1 MGANAQ
7 EEQYQS
13 DHIEPKANPE
23 PPLAYAHPGYEQHAY
38 KRLAKRE
45 APVAKTNDYYDPA
58 AYADPNVQR
67 YGPPLPAIERLAK
80 REAPAPYAYPNDYHV
95 AAAYPGPAPVT
106 KIQKINIVER
116 LAKREA
122 PAPYAYP
129 DYGYNVAAGLGGYGP
144 YGAPPALAPDQER
157 LAKRDAVAYDQPKIN
172 YVAPTYAYPDYQVN
186 PVAPVV

>member
-23 PPLAYAHPGYEQHAY
+23 PPLAYAHPGYEQPAY

-67 YGPPLPAIERLAK
+67 YGPPPPAIERLAK
-80 REAPAPYAYPNDYHV
+80 RDAAAYAQPNDY
-95 AAAYPGPAPVT
+95 
-106 KIQKINIVER
+106 
-116 LAKREA
+116 
-122 PAPYAYP
+122 YA
-129 DYGYNVAAGLGGYGP
+129 AAGLGGTNGP
-144 YGAPPALAPDQER
+144 YGAPPAFAPK
-157 LAKRDAVAYDQPKIN
+157 LVK
-172 YVAPTYAYPDYQVN
+172 
-186 PVAPVV
+186 PVV